1 LFIGGTPIVWAGP
14 ISHWIEAC
22 DAMTALAPRVVVPG
36 HGPITDVSGISDVRD
51 YLEFVLESSRACHER
66 GMDPWDAA
74 VEMPLGQYE
83 QLLDAER
90 IAVNVAMAY
99 HEIDPDQWPVVS
111 AIDGFTAMSRYVNA
125 RLRH

>member
-1 LFIGGTPIVWAGP
+1 
-14 ISHWIEAC
+14 
-22 DAMTALAPRVVVPG
+22 
-36 HGPITDVSGISDVRD
+36 
-51 YLEFVLESSRACHER
+51 
-66 GMDPWDAA
+66 MDPWDAA

-111 AIDGFTAMSRYVNA
+111 AIDGFTAMSRYVNT